1 MRLRLLIPAFGL
13 TLAAAL
19 GGCTDSR
26 SGTMLVSPARFTL
39 YNCQEL
45 AAHQAGLV
53 SRQRQLEDLMAKA
66 NREAAGRI
74 VSAAAYQPEYQTV
87 LGEMKVLRQEA
98 VQKDCK
104 LPDPYAP
111 PPVTAKPAKPAKP
124 KR

>member
-1 MRLRLLIPAFGL
+1 MRLRLLVPAFGL
-13 TLAAAL
+13 TLAAL

-45 AAHQAGLV
+45 ATHQATLV
-53 SRQRQLEDLMAKA
+53 SRQRDLEGLMARA
-66 NREAAGRI
+66 NRESAGRI
-74 VSAAAYQPEYQTV
+74 VSVAAYQPEYQTV

-98 VQKDCK
+98 AQKDCK

-111 PPVTAKPAKPAKP
+111 PLVAAKPAKPAKP